1 MQQLTEFVL
10 NNLMLFI
17 ALLVVLLL
25 LIKAELDNLANKGL
39 LLSPSMATRLMN
51 SQEDTLVIDLRAEAE
66 YKKGHIKGAINI
78 PLNSLAKKL
87 PDLSADK
94 NRPVLVYCNSGN
106 TATSAIRMLKKA
118 GFDKINNLEGGM
130 LAWKEANMPLT
141 RK

>member
-17 ALLVVLLL
+17 ALLVVLVLL
-25 LIKAELDNLANKGL
+25 VKAELDNMANRGL

-51 SQEDTLVIDLRAEAE
+51 NHDDALVIDLRAEAE

-78 PLNSLAKKL
+78 PLKTLAKKL
-87 PDLSADK
+87 PDLSADRH
-94 NRPVLVYCNSGN
+94 RPVLVYCNSGN

-118 GFDKINNLEGGM
+118 GFEKVNNLEGGI

-141 RK
+141 KK

>member
-25 LIKAELDNLANKGL
+25 LVKAEMDNLANKGL

-51 SQEDTLVIDLRAEAE
+51 NEEDTVVIDLRAEAE

-87 PDLSADK
+87 PTLTADK

-106 TATSAIRMLKKA
+106 TATSAIRTLKKA
-118 GFDKINNLEGGM
+118 GFTRVNNLEGGI